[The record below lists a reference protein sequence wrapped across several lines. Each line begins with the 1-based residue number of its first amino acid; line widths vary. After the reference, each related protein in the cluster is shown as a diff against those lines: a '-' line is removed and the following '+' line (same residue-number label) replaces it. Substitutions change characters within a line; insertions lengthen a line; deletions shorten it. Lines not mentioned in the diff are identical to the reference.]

1 MAYQNI
7 TPEISDETVGQ
18 QVQGRKIGLSP
29 IFKVYTFSPTVPST
43 QPRKKIK
50 NSSTLLTI
58 TF

>member
-29 IFKVYTFSPTVPST
+29 IFKVYTFSPTVPSLPASFCPIAGEVE
-43 QPRKKIK
+43 Q
-50 NSSTLLTI
+50 
-58 TF
+58 